1 MWCLLTS
8 FAFVHDS
15 SDRSQAQSHDFGVSP
30 SHHHVKCFLYLL
42 SPMKYS
48 VLSVSFREKK
58 KVYLHQNTAPP
69 INRHRPLQCK
79 CSREIWVVMMAD
91 IFPSKEKSEGLQVQS
106 AVLTRPYSNCTRAVG
121 ALYQEK
127 WSSCATWCLSAASCP
142 RWASSWLMW
151 CPAVI
156 AGPVRSQTWTSSREC
171 CVTVAPFMTDRVS
184 LALLRR
190 VLARSP
196 LPVPLLLTCVTL
208 TLTPPSLWRWM
219 PSVEPATV

>member
-1 MWCLLTS
+1 MSLTS
-8 FAFVHDS
+8 SAFVHDS

-58 KVYLHQNTAPP
+58 KVYLHQNTALL
-69 INRHRPLQCK
+69 INRQRSLQRK
-79 CSREIWVVMMAD
+79 SSRKIWVVMVAD

-106 AVLTRPYSNCTRAVG
+106 AVLTWPYSNCMRAVR

-127 WSSCATWCLSAASCP
+127 WSSRATWCLSAASCP

-151 CPAVI
+151 CPAVT
-156 AGPVRSQTWTSSREC
+156 AGLVRLQTWTSSREC

-184 LALLRR
+184 LALLKR
-190 VLARSP
+190 VFARPP
-196 LPVPLLLTCVTL
+196 LPALLLLTCVRP
-208 TLTPPSLWRWM
+208 TLTPWRRT
-219 PSVEPATV
+219 PSVELATV